1 MKIEV
6 GRYTL
11 HSDSLNYWVTEE
23 VETKDRKTKEPT
35 GKFETYRV
43 AGYSTSLTNLLR
55 SFRDKKIGGSD
66 AESLE
71 ELIEALRNVY
81 DDMEQLYRC
90 AVENDLVK
98 LKEMSKR

>member
-1 MKIEV
+1 MKINV

-11 HSDSLNYWVTEE
+11 YSDSMSMWITEKYVKEKGKHIGETEE
-23 VETKDRKTKEPT
+23 R
-35 GKFETYRV
+35 RV

-55 SFRDKKIGGSD
+55 SFRDKKVGGSD
-66 AESLE
+66 AENLE

>member
-6 GRYTL
+6 GKYTL
-11 HSDSLNYWVTEE
+11 YSDSLCMWLTEKYVKEKGKHIGETEE
-23 VETKDRKTKEPT
+23 R
-35 GKFETYRV
+35 RV

-55 SFRDKKIGGSD
+55 SFRDKKVGGSD

-81 DDMEQLYRC
+81 DDMERLYRC
-90 AVENDLVK
+90 GVEEGLQK
-98 LKEMSKR
+98 LKGMSKR

>member
-1 MKIEV
+1 MWLTEKYVKEKGKHIGE
-6 GRYTL
+6 
-11 HSDSLNYWVTEE
+11 TEE
-23 VETKDRKTKEPT
+23 R
-35 GKFETYRV
+35 RV

>member
-55 SFRDKKIGGSD
+55 SFRDKKVGGSD

>member
-6 GRYTL
+6 GKYTL
-11 HSDSLNYWVTEE
+11 HSDSLNYWVTEV
-23 VETKDRKTKEPT
+23 VETKDRKTHQPT

-71 ELIEALRNVY
+71 ELIEALRATY

-90 AVENDLVK
+90 GVEEGLHK